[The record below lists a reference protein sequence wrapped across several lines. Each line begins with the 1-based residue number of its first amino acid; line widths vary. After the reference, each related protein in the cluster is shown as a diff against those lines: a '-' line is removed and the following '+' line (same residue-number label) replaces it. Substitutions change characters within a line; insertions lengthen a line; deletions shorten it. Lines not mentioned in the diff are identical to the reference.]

1 VAGIQKL
8 HDLKSSFIFAT
19 HLHEIVNYDE
29 IRKLQTVSLKHMTV
43 QYDRENDIL
52 IYDRKLKD
60 GSGDNMYGLEVCKAL
75 SLPPDFLES
84 AHQIRMKYYPAQSS
98 ILDLKQSQY
107 NANKIKGMC
116 ESCKTMVGTEIHHL
130 QHQQNANKDGIIK
143 TESMTFHKNHL
154 ANLLTLC
161 DSCHHEFHNSK
172 KVHKKVK
179 TSKGMII
186 AEI

>member
-1 VAGIQKL
+1 M
-8 HDLKSSFIFAT
+8 
-19 HLHEIVNYDE
+19 NYDE
-29 IRKLQTVSLKHMTV
+29 IQSLTTVSLKHMTV

-52 IYDRKLKD
+52 IYDRKLKN

-75 SLPPDFLES
+75 SLPPDFLDS

-98 ILDLKQSQY
+98 ILNLKQSHY
-107 NANKIKGMC
+107 NVNKIKGMC
-116 ESCKTMVGTEIHHL
+116 ENCKKMIGTEVHHL

-143 TESMTFHKNHL
+143 TDSLTFHKNHL

-161 DSCHHEFHNSK
+161 DACHQEFHNSK

-186 AEI
+186 SEL